1 MIDAGRLFRLDGEVA
16 FITGAGAGLGRMAAE
31 VLASAG
37 ALVIASDRDAAAAE
51 RVAKTVQAAGG
62 KAETVQLE
70 VTDEAAVMRVVGDAA
85 RRRGRIDILINNA
98 GTSVRAPALDMKLAD
113 FNRIMAI
120 NVTGVFLCAQ
130 ACGQVMARRRKGAI
144 VNLASIYGLSGS
156 DLFHNL
162 AYTTSKGAVVNMTRG
177 LACEWGP
184 LGIRVNAIAPTF
196 TETDLTRPL
205 IFDNK
210 ELVAK
215 LTERTPLRRLGQPQD
230 MAGAILY
237 LASPAASLVTG
248 VTLPVDG
255 GWLAY

>member
-184 LGIRVNAIAPTF
+184 LGIRVNAIAPGEIDTAMLSPG
-196 TETDLTRPL
+196 TETIIPQIPL
-205 IFDNK
+205 HRLGTTD
-210 ELVAK
+210 EVAK
-215 LTERTPLRRLGQPQD
+215 IIYVLCTDTASYVNGAEIHINGGQH
-230 MAGAILY
+230 
-237 LASPAASLVTG
+237 V
-248 VTLPVDG
+248 
-255 GWLAY
+255 